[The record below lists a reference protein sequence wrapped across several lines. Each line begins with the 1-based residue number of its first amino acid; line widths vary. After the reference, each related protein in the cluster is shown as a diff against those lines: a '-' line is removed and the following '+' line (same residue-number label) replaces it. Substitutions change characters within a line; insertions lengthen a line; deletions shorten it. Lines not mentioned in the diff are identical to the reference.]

1 MAAAVVA
8 VVLAD
13 VAGVVVARPLAL
25 ASLVA
30 STSAAMALVAR
41 EWQHALLGSV
51 LVAACTIE
59 PLFDRSAGCCIGAA
73 SRCRGTHA
81 RIATRGSHWHSLGTH
96 AVTP

>member
-13 VAGVVVARPLAL
+13 VAGVAVARPLAL

-41 EWQHALLGSV
+41 EWQHALLEFV

-73 SRCRGTHA
+73 SPMHGSRPAVPIHWA
-81 RIATRGSHWHSLGTH
+81 RTQ
-96 AVTP
+96 